1 MDLLSLASGFQ
12 CLNYEMGLSYSTFWG
27 RVTDLSE
34 GAGKFCFGFQILN
47 KLSELE

>member
-12 CLNYEMGLSYSTFWG
+12 CLNYEMRLTDSAFLS

-34 GAGKFCFGFQILN
+34 GTGK
-47 KLSELE
+47 S